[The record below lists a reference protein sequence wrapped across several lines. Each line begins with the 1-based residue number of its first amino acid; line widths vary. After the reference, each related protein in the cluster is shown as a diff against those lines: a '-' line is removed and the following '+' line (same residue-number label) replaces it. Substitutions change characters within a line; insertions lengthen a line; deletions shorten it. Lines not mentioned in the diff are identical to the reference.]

1 MSTYAYVMVMFG
13 GDKYLPGILVMG
25 YTIRYCGAI
34 YDIVVMVT
42 NDVSENS
49 VREMKKM
56 NMKVVHVNYL
66 DYKINTKF
74 MSKKQIERYS
84 WMSKS
89 FTKWNCLELEEYKK
103 VLFLDCDMIVV
114 KNLDSVFETNT
125 PAGVFESPYDERLL
139 KPSGKKSGFPNF
151 YNSIIVKPKEINNA
165 LTKKGFVTTAAC
177 VLLSPDKKDFKK
189 LCNMLS
195 EKPFGFNCT
204 SGMDEQ
210 AISYYY
216 SLYKNGPKKNWINLG
231 PSYAFLE
238 WKYKELK
245 VKPPI
250 PDKDVKV
257 IDFVG
262 SEKPWM
268 VEKNKYP
275 DVRFWYKHAIMLHKS
290 FPDINLEVYNS
301 EDLNE

>member
-1 MSTYAYVMVMFG
+1 
-13 GDKYLPGILVMG
+13 
-25 YTIRYCGAI
+25 
-34 YDIVVMVT
+34 
-42 NDVSENS
+42 
-49 VREMKKM
+49 
-56 NMKVVHVNYL
+56 
-66 DYKINTKF
+66 
-74 MSKKQIERYS
+74 
-84 WMSKS
+84 
-89 FTKWNCLELEEYKK
+89 
-103 VLFLDCDMIVV
+103 
-114 KNLDSVFETNT
+114 
-125 PAGVFESPYDERLL
+125 
-139 KPSGKKSGFPNF
+139 
-151 YNSIIVKPKEINNA
+151 
-165 LTKKGFVTTAAC
+165 
-177 VLLSPDKKDFKK
+177 
-189 LCNMLS
+189 MLS

-210 AISYYY
+210 SISYYY

-275 DVRFWYKHAIMLHKS
+275 DQHTINRIASKIGLTSKQVQKWFLNRRHK
-290 FPDINLEVYNS
+290 LKVKQK
-301 EDLNE
+301 L